1 MFDKKYY
8 TIEYLA
14 TNPWTDIF
22 CQLICV
28 EKALSKFCDE
38 FFFVEDFFR
47 NIIFRNYEQII
58 FVEYIVSNKMRC
70 SIVFIDFR
78 KNSLWSNI
86 LFRNLF
92 FEYFVL
98 NLDQFF
104 FSKFFVESFVSNS
117 PFWIVKYFLSNYFVL
132 LFGFLS
138 NILYQIFCIK
148 YFYQIFIFEYFLTN
162 FFVEQFVSKGS
173 YQKFCG
179 KFWDEYSM
187 PNFFSYILWRIFFVD
202 VFVISLCRKVFI
214 DILWWVLRRI
224 FLVFFS

>member
-98 NLDQFF
+98 NLDQLFIFF
-104 FSKFFVESFVSNS
+104 KVFCGIICVEQSFLNSQIFFVELFCST
-117 PFWIVKYFLSNYFVL
+117 FWFFVKYS
-132 LFGFLS
+132 LS
-138 NILYQIFCIK
+138 NILYQILSNI
-148 YFYQIFIFEYFLTN
+148 YF
-162 FFVEQFVSKGS
+162 
-173 YQKFCG
+173 
-179 KFWDEYSM
+179 
-187 PNFFSYILWRIFFVD
+187 RIFFD
-202 VFVISLCRKVFI
+202 
-214 DILWWVLRRI
+214 
-224 FLVFFS
+224 